1 MNAMTLSCNNCA
13 PARQTGLSLV
23 ELMISLTIGLVLL
36 LGIST
41 LIAQQ
46 NSTRSEME
54 KSSRQIENGRYAIQL
69 LHDDIQLAG
78 FYGDYSPPTG
88 VATAIPVDPCDT
100 TPANLGWNA
109 ATPQVPVAIFG
120 YADATAPNFPTCLES
135 YQPNTAVLVIRRTS
149 TISNP
154 VAAAVAGTTT
164 FLQVSNCA
172 AIPVEAPF
180 VLGTGGFNLRQRGCA
195 ITTDPAVCTAIDP
208 ATGLANTWRGLSC
221 LRPYIVRIYYISSC
235 SVCGTDSIP
244 TLTMVE
250 FVGGARRVVPL
261 VEGIENMQFD
271 YGIDTTG
278 ARTLNV
284 DATCINVVGGG
295 GDGAP
300 DNYATPPAA
309 TDWPN
314 VTAVRINLLARN
326 NDTTASHNDTKTYNL
341 GGAGTVGPFN
351 DTYKRHAYSQLV
363 RAINPSGRR
372 EPCI

>member
-1 MNAMTLSCNNCA
+1 MNTMTLPCNNCA
-13 PARQTGLSLV
+13 LARQTGLSLV

-41 LIAQQ
+41 LIVQQ
-46 NSTRSEME
+46 NSTRIETE
-54 KSSRQIENGRYAIQL
+54 KSSRQIENGRYAMQL

-78 FYGDYSPPTG
+78 FYGDYSPPSGITW
-88 VATAIPVDPCDT
+88 TTPDPCDT

-120 YADATAPNFPTCLES
+120 YAGAATDPTHTGCLNN
-135 YQPNTAVLVIRRTS
+135 YQPNTDVLVIRRVS
-149 TISNP
+149 TVPNP
-154 VAAAVAGTTT
+154 AASAVPPTT
-164 FLQVSNCA
+164 FLQVSKCTA
-172 AIPVEAPF
+172 EATLTPF
-180 VLGTGGFNLRQRGCA
+180 VLGTGGFILHQKDCA
-195 ITTDPAVCTAIDP
+195 SSPPGT
-208 ATGLANTWRGLSC
+208 LAE
-221 LRPYIVRIYYISSC
+221 LRPYIVRIYYISNC

-244 TLTMVE
+244 TLKMME
-250 FVGGARRVVPL
+250 FVGGARNPVPL
-261 VEGIENMQFD
+261 VEGIENMQLD

-278 ARTLNV
+278 ARTL
-284 DATCINVVGGG
+284 DINNNCNNSVG

-309 TDWPN
+309 IDWPN
-314 VTAVRINLLARN
+314 VTALRINLLARN
-326 NDTTASHNDTKTYNL
+326 NDTTTGHADSKTYNM
-341 GGAGTVGPFN
+341 GIAGTVGPFG